1 MVIGTRRDLD
11 LAALARRIRRHIVR
25 MVFEASSGHI
35 GGSLSSVEVMT
46 ALYCR
51 VMDHDPDR
59 PDWPGR
65 DRFIMS
71 KGHATPVQYALLAEL
86 GYFPVEELATFRRL
100 GSRLQGHSVR
110 GRPPG
115 VDNSAGSLGM
125 GLSFGLGMRLAARLG
140 DSETPADTPVWVLMG
155 DGEQEEGQVWE
166 AAMAAAH
173 HSVDRLIALVDRNG
187 IQNDDFTRSTM
198 SAEPLDQKYEAF
210 GWAVTSG
217 VDGHDL
223 DAVEAALRWAR
234 DVRRRPACV
243 IFDTVKGNGV
253 SFMAD
258 NPDFHG
264 APPSPEQFELAMA
277 ELADPPA
284 AAADQTGDADGG
296 AS

>member
-1 MVIGTRRDLD
+1 MVIGTQRDLD

-25 MVFEASSGHI
+25 MVFEAGSGHI
-35 GGSLSSVEVMT
+35 GGSLSSVEIMAT
-46 ALYCR
+46 LYTR
-51 VMDHDPDR
+51 IMRHDPER

-100 GSRLQGHSVR
+100 GSRLQGHSTR

-140 DSETPADTPVWVLMG
+140 DSETPAETPVWVLMG

-166 AAMAAAH
+166 AAMAASH
-173 HSVDRLIALVDRNG
+173 HGVDRLIALVDRNG
-187 IQNDDFTRSTM
+187 IQNDDFTRFTL
-198 SAEPLDQKYEAF
+198 SAEPLDEKYAAF
-210 GWAVTSG
+210 GWEVQSG
-217 VDGHDL
+217 VAGHDL
-223 DAVEAALRWAR
+223 DAVDEALRWAR
-234 DVRRRPACV
+234 DVRGRPACV
-243 IFDTVKGNGV
+243 IFDTVKGHGV
-253 SFMAD
+253 SFMAH

-277 ELADPPA
+277 ELADPPPNA
-284 AAADQTGDADGG
+284 SGG
-296 AS
+296 VS